1 MKILVVLSRIPF
13 PLEKGDKLRAYY
25 QIKELSKWHDLYL
38 VALYNHNVPA
48 EAMRELAPYCREVHF
63 LKQHPVRS
71 AFNMA
76 GALLTGLPVQCGYF
90 YSQRNHKRID
100 KIIQEVQPDRI
111 YCQLFRMAEYVRH
124 CRIPKVLDYQDAFSK
139 GMERRAQKAFPL
151 FRPVMR
157 MEARRIARYET
168 DIFDDFEGKTMI
180 TALDR
185 DYIQHPMHKEI
196 VVIPNGVDFEKF
208 SHPEVPKTHDLIFS
222 GNMNYP
228 PNVDAAVY
236 LAKEIFP
243 ELQKRHP
250 QLKLMIAGADPAA
263 KVRAL
268 RNEHI
273 TVTGWVPSMTD
284 CYAQSRIFVA
294 PMRLG
299 TGLQNKL
306 LEAMSMRLPC
316 VTSPLASKPLDPA
329 AKEGAVA
336 VCNTTLQYVDTI
348 DRLLSDSVYYQKVAE
363 KGYSF
368 VLEHYDWTN
377 ATLKLSELLKKS

>member
-25 QIKELSKWHDLYL
+25 QIKELSKWHDIYL
-38 VALYNHNVPA
+38 VALYSHAVPS
-48 EAMRELAPYCREVHF
+48 EAMRELTPFCREVHF
-63 LKQHPVRS
+63 LRQHPVRS

-90 YSQRNHKRID
+90 YSQRNHKRINE
-100 KIIQEVQPDRI
+100 IIHAVQPDRI
-111 YCQLFRMAEYVRH
+111 YCQLFRMAEYVRN

-151 FRPVMR
+151 FRPIMR

-168 DIFDDFEGKTMI
+168 DIFDDFEHTTMI

-185 DYIQHPMHKEI
+185 DYIQHPMNEDI
-196 VVIPNGVDFEKF
+196 VVIPNGVDFNKY
-208 SHPEVPKTHDLIFS
+208 SHPAVPKTHDLIFS

-228 PNVDAAVY
+228 PNVDAAIY
-236 LAKEIFP
+236 LTKEIFP
-243 ELQKRHP
+243 ELKKKHP
-250 QLKLMIAGADPAA
+250 EIKMMIAGADPAK

-268 RNEHI
+268 QSDSV
-273 TVTGWVPSMTD
+273 TVTGWVPSMTN
-284 CYAQSRIFVA
+284 CYARSRIFIA

-336 VCNTTLQYVDTI
+336 VCNTTLQYVETL
-348 DRLLSDSVYYQKVAE
+348 DRLLSEPSYYQEIAE
-363 KGYSF
+363 KGSRF
-368 VLEHYDWTN
+368 VHEHYDWAN
-377 ATLKLSELLKKS
+377 ATQKLEALLRES

>member
-25 QIKELSKWHDLYL
+25 QLKELSRWHDIYL
-38 VALYNHNVPA
+38 VALYSHAVPA
-48 EAMRELAPYCREVHF
+48 EAMRELTPYCREVHF
-63 LKQHPVRS
+63 LRQHPIRS

-76 GALLTGLPVQCGYF
+76 GAMLTGLPLQCGYF
-90 YSQRNHKRID
+90 YSHRLHKEID
-100 KIIQEVQPDRI
+100 KIIQSVQPDRI
-111 YCQLFRMAEYVRH
+111 YCQLFRMAEYVRD
-124 CRIPKVLDYQDAFSK
+124 CKIPKVLDYQDAFSK

-151 FRPVMR
+151 LRPFMH

-168 DIFDDFEGKTMI
+168 DIFGDFEGKTMI

-185 DYIQHPMHKEI
+185 DYIQHPMNKEI
-196 VVIPNGVDFEKF
+196 VVVPNGVDFEKF
-208 SHPEVPKTHDLIFS
+208 SRPDVPKNHDLIFS

-228 PNVDAAVY
+228 PNIDAAVY

-250 QLKLMIAGADPAA
+250 QLKLMLAGATPAT

-284 CYAQSRIFVA
+284 CYAQSRIFIA

-306 LEAMSMRLPC
+306 LEAMAMQLPC

-329 AKEGAVA
+329 AKEGAIVS
-336 VCNTTLQYVDTI
+336 CTTTLQYVETLN
-348 DRLLSDSVYYQKVAE
+348 RLLTDDAYYQQLAQ
-363 KGYSF
+363 KGHDF
-368 VLEHYDWTN
+368 VHDHYNWTN
-377 ATLKLSELLKKS
+377 ATQKLSDLF

>member
-25 QIKELSKWHDLYL
+25 QIKELSRWHDLYL
-38 VALYNHNVPA
+38 VALYSRVVPE
-48 EAMRELAPYCREVHF
+48 EAMRELSPYCREVHF

-71 AFNMA
+71 AVNIA
-76 GALLTGLPVQCGYF
+76 SATLIGLPMQCGYF
-90 YSQRNHKRID
+90 YSHRNHKRINE
-100 KIIQEVQPDRI
+100 IIRSVQPDRI
-111 YCQLFRMAEYVRH
+111 YCQLFRMAEYVRDCH
-124 CRIPKVLDYQDAFSK
+124 IPKVLDYQDAFSK

-168 DIFDDFEGKTMI
+168 DIFDDFEHKTMI

-185 DYIQHPMHKEI
+185 DCIQHPMHEEI
-196 VVIPNGVDFEKF
+196 VVVPNGVDFAKF
-208 SHPEVPKTHDLIFS
+208 SHPDVPKTHDLIFS

-243 ELQKRHP
+243 ELKKRHP
-250 QLKLMIAGADPAA
+250 ELKLMIAGADPDK

-268 RNEHI
+268 QSDNV
-273 TVTGWVPSMTD
+273 TVTGWVPSMTE
-284 CYAQSRIFVA
+284 CYAQSRIFIA

-316 VTSPLASKPLDPA
+316 VTSPLAAKPLDPA
-329 AKEGAVA
+329 AQEGAIA
-336 VCNTTLQYVDTI
+336 VCNTTLQYVETL
-348 DRLLSDSVYYQKVAE
+348 DRLLSDPCHYTELAQR
-363 KGYSF
+363 GHDF

-377 ATLKLSELLKKS
+377 ATRKLSELF